1 MQQKTDAPRR
11 IEARAARHPR
21 RSPRRV
27 TDWSGLI
34 LAAPT
39 VLLVA
44 AFTLYPF
51 ANALYTSTQLSSP
64 IIEGKFVGLQN
75 YYDVVT
81 SPYFLDA
88 TKTTSLFTAVTVPVL
103 VVLGVLVAVLLHQPF
118 FCNTFFRAGVFLDD
132 SGALN
137 VSLYSLGVIQD
148 YIPWLTTPELARM
161 AVVIVFIWTQLPL
174 VG

>member
-11 IEARAARHPR
+11 IETEAARHPR

-64 IIEGKFVGLQN
+64 IIEEKFVGLQN
-75 YYDVVT
+75 YRDVIT
-81 SPYFLDA
+81 SSYFLDA
-88 TKTTSLFTAVTVPVL
+88 AKTTALFTIVSVPVL
-103 VVLGVLVAVLLHQPF
+103 VVLGVLVAVLLNEPF
-118 FCNTFFRAGVFLDD
+118 FGNTFLRAGMLLPWAIPAAAAGVIWKWVFLDD

-137 VSLYSLGVIQD
+137 VSLYSLGVIEE
-148 YIPWLTTPELARM
+148 Y
-161 AVVIVFIWTQLPL
+161 V
-174 VG
+174 